1 MKVFI
6 PVICYNHTCHTAF
19 MFSLMRLVLLLRD
32 LNIEASLFP
41 IGFDSL
47 ISRARNAAVAY
58 FMSSS
63 DYTHLLFLDSD
74 IEFDTDDILK
84 LFNSNEKLIGGAY
97 AQKWLNVE
105 KVKTV
110 FNGSTPLPENPMK
123 FCTNH
128 SVHLTNPVVKN
139 EKGFIEVDYLTT
151 GCMLIQKSVITTL
164 MEHHSD
170 RKYKNDVDGYCGADQ
185 EMFYNLFSVEIN
197 SNTRQF
203 ESEDYS
209 FCRLWKETGG
219 KIYLIPEIS
228 LTHYGW
234 YGYMTTVDSHC
245 HKHSDTPD
253 CFST

>member
-19 MFSLMRLVLLLRD
+19 MFSLMKLVLALKECGID
-32 LNIEASLFP
+32 ASLFP

-63 DYTHLLFLDSD
+63 EYTHLLFLDSD
-74 IEFDTDDILK
+74 IEFDTEDILK
-84 LFNSNEKLIGGAY
+84 LIHSNEKLIGGAY
-97 AQKWLNVE
+97 AQKWLNIE
-105 KVKTV
+105 KIKTV
-110 FNGSTPLPENPMK
+110 FNASTPLPDNPMK

-128 SVHLTNPVVKN
+128 SVHPTNPFVKTEN
-139 EKGFIEVDYLTT
+139 GFIEVDYLTT
-151 GCMLIQKSVITTL
+151 GCMLIEKSVITTL
-164 MEHHSD
+164 ISHNSD
-170 RKYKNDVDGYCGADQ
+170 RKYKNDIDGYCGADP

-197 SNTRQF
+197 TNTHQL
-203 ESEDYS
+203 ESEDYC

-234 YGYMTTVDSHC
+234 YGYMTSVDTHSDI
-245 HKHSDTPD
+245 HSDTPAG
-253 CFST
+253 C